1 MNSGGH
7 RGSHMHMHMH
17 MRMCHV
23 PKSHLVSEF
32 DRFYLFIYLAWKAN
46 YPSPHNPS

>member
-32 DRFYLFIYLAWKAN
+32 DRFIYLFGLALETVIVEC
-46 YPSPHNPS
+46 P